1 MLLNEFIYFSNRTD
15 EVTVDKRYD
24 NSEDSEV
31 LEKGDTRKTKLTL
44 GQINKLRMASE
55 SHESELESELEFV
68 RQMYGQPPQEAAQQ

>member
-1 MLLNEFIYFSNRTD
+1 MLLNEFIYFSNNTND
-15 EVTVDKRYD
+15 VAVDKRYN
-24 NSEDSEV
+24 NSEDKEV

>member
-1 MLLNEFIYFSNRTD
+1 MLLNEFIYFSNNTND
-15 EVTVDKRYD
+15 VAVDKRYN
-24 NSEDSEV
+24 NSEDKEV

-68 RQMYGQPPQEAAQQ
+68 RQMYGQPPQEAAKQ